1 VAIEAPGEALAK
13 NERGGGRRR
22 SRKNNAN
29 KRNTRRKYTRHAISG
44 SVLLAAEDMMYRM
57 GTIIY

>member
-1 VAIEAPGEALAK
+1 VAIEAPEEALAK

-29 KRNTRRKYTRHAISG
+29 KRNTIEENILGMQSRDLYYWQLRI
-44 SVLLAAEDMMYRM
+44 
-57 GTIIY
+57 